1 MRSCHSR
8 LLGGTQLW
16 RRYVST
22 VPHEK
27 REILNLKALLAKSE
41 EAELANKKIEVPK
54 QNKAKKADPHDN
66 YGLEIMKELA
76 KLTALPLKWKASH
89 KEYTSIAGFLT
100 LAHVALEWSIY
111 DYRKIPTMEV
121 AGKELPEVILLG
133 RCNVGKSSLINA
145 LLSKKKDAV
154 VQPYARVK
162 NQAGYTPCLNFYNVG
177 GRFRLVDCPGYGVK
191 GREWQG
197 KLVFE
202 YLQKRG
208 NLQNTYLILDAEVG
222 LNAYDELL
230 LQNLTDV
237 GVRFDIIFNKIDK
250 IPRDKR
256 KARILDLVTTGFIGG
271 LSMTPRCYAVSSNE
285 QSRTGITEVMVS
297 VIESCGIWQDGEAGR
312 LVAAKKKHVV
322 RAEVARQQYKRGKKE
337 HKELQRKQRENDQRL
352 AK

>member
-1 MRSCHSR
+1 MQNDKSKIS
-8 LLGGTQLW
+8 
-16 RRYVST
+16 
-22 VPHEK
+22 
-27 REILNLKALLAKSE
+27 NLKALLAKSE
-41 EAELANKKIEVPK
+41 ETELASKKLEVPK
-54 QNKAKKADPHDN
+54 QSKAKTPDSHDN
-66 YGLEIMKELA
+66 YGSEIMKELA

-100 LAHVALEWSIY
+100 LAHIALEWSIY
-111 DYRKIPTMEV
+111 DYRKIPMMEV
-121 AGKELPEVILLG
+121 AGKELPEVIFLG

-145 LLSKKKDAV
+145 LLSKKKDTV
-154 VQPYARVK
+154 VQSYARVK

-202 YLQKRG
+202 YLQKRD
-208 NLQNTYLILDAEVG
+208 NLQNTYLILDAEIG

-230 LQNLTDV
+230 LQNLTEV

-250 IPRDKR
+250 IPKDKR
-256 KARILDLVTTGFIGG
+256 KERVLELVTTGAIGE
-271 LSMTPRCYAVSSNE
+271 LNMTPRCYAVSSNE
-285 QSRTGITEVMVS
+285 KLRSGITEVMVS

-322 RAEVARQQYKRGKKE
+322 RAEVARQKYKRGKKE
-337 HKELQRKQRENDQRL
+337 HKEMQKKQREKDERL
-352 AK
+352 SK